1 VIDVRDLGRQ
11 PGAIREVQIR
21 LPAPAGLGSDL
32 LAVPQGAPLAVRVSL
47 EAVLEGIWVSGTVSA
62 PQRGECAR
70 CLAPLAT
77 EAVVNLEELYA
88 YPGSTTA
95 TTTDEDEVSRIIED
109 TVDLEPLLRDS
120 VLLAL
125 PLSPLCRPDCPGLCP
140 DCGEHLDRLPPG
152 HVHRTVDPRW
162 AALRER
168 IPEAAPARAAPAV
181 QPERSP
187 TT

>member
-1 VIDVRDLGRQ
+1 MIDVRDLGRQ
-11 PGAIREVQIR
+11 PGAIREVQVR
-21 LPAPAGLGSDL
+21 LPAPAGLGTDL
-32 LAVPQGAPLAVRVSL
+32 LAVPEGAPLAVRVSL
-47 EAVLEGIWVSGTVSA
+47 EAVLEGIWVSGTVTA

-70 CLAPLAT
+70 CLEPLAA
-77 EAVVNLEELYA
+77 EAVVDVAELYA

-95 TTTDEDEVSRIIED
+95 TTTDEDEVSRIIDD

-140 DCGEHLDRLPPG
+140 HCGERVDRLSPG

-168 IPEAAPARAAPAV
+168 FPEASPARAAQAV
-181 QPERSP
+181 PP
-187 TT
+187 D